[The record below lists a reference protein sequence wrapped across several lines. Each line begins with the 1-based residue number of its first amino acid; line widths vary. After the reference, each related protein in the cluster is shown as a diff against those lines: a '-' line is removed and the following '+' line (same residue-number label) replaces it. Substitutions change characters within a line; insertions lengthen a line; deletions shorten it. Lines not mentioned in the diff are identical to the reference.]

1 MGKSIIQVDLA
12 AAKRRVGVEVLYIF
26 DWLSLTFQASLAQ
39 NKTQKIFVDRCFIN
53 TFNTLTEVV
62 IRTVPTRMAT
72 VDRQSTS

>member
-1 MGKSIIQVDLA
+1 MGKSMIQADRVE
-12 AAKRRVGVEVLYIF
+12 AKKLVEVLFRCII

-72 VDRQSTS
+72 VDRQSTP